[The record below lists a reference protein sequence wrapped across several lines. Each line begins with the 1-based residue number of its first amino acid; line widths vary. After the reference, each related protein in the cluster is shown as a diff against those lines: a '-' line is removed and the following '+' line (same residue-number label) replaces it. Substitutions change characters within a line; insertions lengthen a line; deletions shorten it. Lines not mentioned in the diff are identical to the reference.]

1 MPDEKKTDDVEK
13 VLSDIKSVED
23 RKQALIADLLRQR
36 EAVLQEFD
44 AKLAKLGY
52 KGQGKGGSPNRSHHK
67 KAAAAGN
74 APKKTGPAEDGSG
87 KVNTPTVPRRRR

>member
-1 MPDEKKTDDVEK
+1 MLRESRQIWSIMPDEKKTDDVEK
-13 VLSDIKSVED
+13 VLSEIKSVED

-52 KGQGKGGSPNRSHHK
+52 KG
-67 KAAAAGN
+67 KARESGRKEAPTRRPWRPEMLVRKPHLRGTAPGN
-74 APKKTGPAEDGSG
+74 
-87 KVNTPTVPRRRR
+87 

>member
-13 VLSDIKSVED
+13 VLSEIKSVED

-52 KGQGKGGSPNRSHHK
+52 KGQGTGGRPKRSHHK

-74 APKKTGPAEDGSG
+74 APKKTAPAEDGSW